1 MSIQTINRPKGVGYT
16 RYIFSPSQRNLL
28 MRIKDWLVKDKPD
41 HIYIEDL
48 LNYSIQIMGILNKG
62 GYDEDDR
69 DTLIYLRGQYIKH
82 YKPKSK

>member
-16 RYIFSPSQRNLL
+16 RYIVSPSQRNLL

-41 HIYIEDL
+41 HIHIQEL
-48 LNYSIQIMGILNKG
+48 LNYSIFILGILNKG

-82 YKPKSK
+82 TKSK

>member
-1 MSIQTINRPKGVGYT
+1 
-16 RYIFSPSQRNLL
+16 

-41 HIYIEDL
+41 NIHIEDL
-48 LNYSIQIMGILNKG
+48 LKYSIQIMGILNKD